1 MKEKEVELVP
11 GSLYTVHSLG
21 SEKTHMKTSGTF
33 TGYAY
38 LSKDEVGICIEMD
51 ESHGAEQG
59 RTRIIPVSMIL
70 AIDIIKEKKQSRG
83 KSGEEEPHYFR

>member
-11 GSLYTVHSLG
+11 GSIYIIHSLG
-21 SEKTHMKTSGTF
+21 SEKIHMKTSGTF

-51 ESHGAEQG
+51 ESHGSEQG

-70 AIDIIKEKKQSRG
+70 AIDIVKEKKQSKR

>member
-11 GSLYTVHSLG
+11 GSLYTVYSLG
-21 SEKTHMKTSGTF
+21 SEKTHMKTSGIF

-51 ESHGAEQG
+51 ASHGADKG
-59 RTRIIPVSMIL
+59 RMRIIPVSMIL
-70 AIDIIKEKKQSRG
+70 AIDVIEEREQSS
-83 KSGEEEPHYFR
+83 KSDEEEPHYFR